1 MLRTK
6 RAALVGKI
14 ILVILL
20 AYMVFMLVSVRQQI
34 SHIKTE
40 IATLTEEVAEQTQA
54 NTELSNAIENRD
66 DPSYLQDLAREKLN
80 LVSPNDRVFYITD

>member
-34 SHIKTE
+34 SHVKTE